1 MSGLNRVLF
10 VEDLKFNVY
19 RFMIGWISTVDII
32 IHDLKVENFYIS
44 FG

>member
-19 RFMIGWISTVDII
+19 RFMIGRIGTVDIV
-32 IHDLKVENFYIS
+32 IHNLKVEDFYIS